1 MKGIG
6 TTHEDIAAYLEEH
19 GERYMAVMVRTQTEQ
34 LQRARAAAEQNLRR
48 VYELRDKYE
57 PRTHYVPPN
66 YRSPPESDG

>member
-6 TTHEDIAAYLEEH
+6 TTYEEVAAYLEEH
-19 GERYMAVMVRTQTEQ
+19 GERYMAVMVRQQTEH
-34 LQRARAAAEQNLRR
+34 LQRARAAAEHNLRR

-57 PRTHYVPPN
+57 PQSSYRPSR